1 MSATKSRAEPRA
13 GTFFAGLED
22 SERAELEKL
31 GSVSQFPR
39 GATLMFQHE
48 PGSRVIVLL
57 AGRAKVTRTDESGRE
72 LMLDIA
78 DPGDVL
84 GELAFIDQQPRIATV
99 TALEPVRA
107 LLIGSQSFQAYIA
120 RRPNV
125 RAAVTAVVSSRFRDA
140 QLKRS
145 QFAALDT
152 MGRLAAR
159 LVELVERY
167 AEPTDAGL
175 EVQLP
180 ISHEELAAW
189 TGASRAGVSQALHNF
204 RELGW
209 VTLARRKLIVRDI
222 EALRARAQ

>member
-1 MSATKSRAEPRA
+1 MNATKSPAEPRA

-22 SERAELEKL
+22 SEQAELEEL
-31 GSVSQFPR
+31 GTVSQFPR

-48 PGSRVIVLL
+48 PSSRVIVLL
-57 AGRAKVTRTDESGRE
+57 AGRAKVTRADESGRE

-84 GELAFIDQQPRIATV
+84 GELGFIDQQPRIATV

-107 LLIGSQSFQAYIA
+107 LLIGAQSFQAYIA
-120 RRPNV
+120 RRPKV
-125 RAAVTAVVSSRFRDA
+125 SAAITAVVSSRFRDA

-167 AEPTDAGL
+167 GEPTDAGL
-175 EVQLP
+175 EVLLP

-189 TGASRAGVSQALHNF
+189 TGASRAGVSQALQTF

-209 VTLARRKLIVRDI
+209 VTLARRKLIVRDV
-222 EALRARAQ
+222 EAVRARAQ